1 MVKQVTFDL
10 AGVLEGARR
19 IVPLALGVF
28 AYGLVFGVLAH
39 QVGLSLL
46 ESLLMSGL
54 VFAGTAQ
61 FVALSLWIVPLPV
74 GAIVLT
80 TLVINLRHLLMGAA
94 IRPWLA
100 KLGPLKIYV
109 SVFFLADENWA
120 LTMTTYANGS
130 ANGAML
136 LGSGVVLYLSWLSA
150 TLLGQTAGGI
160 IRDPAHWGLDFAFSA
175 AFLALLVGMWKGKRD
190 IAPWLIAAAAAIA
203 AAHWLP
209 GKWYILIGGL
219 AGSVTGAIQHAR

>member
-1 MVKQVTFDL
+1 MVKSVTFDL
-10 AGVLEGARR
+10 PGVLEGARR

-39 QVGLSLL
+39 QAGLSLL

-61 FVALSLWIVPLPV
+61 FVALSLWIMPLPV
-74 GAIVLT
+74 GAIILT
-80 TLVINLRHLLMGAA
+80 TLVINLRNLLMGAA

-100 KLGPLKIYV
+100 KLGPLKTYA

-120 LTMTTYANGS
+120 LTMTAYANGS
-130 ANGAML
+130 TNGAML
-136 LGSGVVLYLSWLSA
+136 LGSGLVLYLSWVGA
-150 TLLGQTAGGI
+150 TLAGQTVGGI
-160 IRDPAHWGLDFAFSA
+160 IRDPARWGLDFAFSA

-190 IAPWLIAAAAAIA
+190 IAPWLVAAVAAIV

-219 AGSVTGAIQHAR
+219 AGSITGAVQHAR